1 MSYLSSTHP
10 VTTFLGYD
18 FSTAG
23 NFNVFNGTEPELKC
37 KWDTFNT
44 MLLCLLLLTLIMN
57 GFASVVLF
65 RVPLVNVRGRS
76 NPVYLCIRFL
86 NVTDILQTLLL
97 LLMPIFARPDC
108 GWIGGAIS
116 CRIMGF
122 MALFLLL
129 ASPVF
134 TILMAFDR
142 VIALY
147 QPFKYRS
154 NLGLKMLKIM
164 LPISCGLVLFTTVL
178 PIFGIGEY
186 HVVTGRRFCLL
197 DTITDDPV
205 DRAYVVAIHVIILLA
220 LLFMAACTVTFQI
233 KLCCMSFEKK
243 HRELQS
249 KSAARKN
256 ASRRRTRNAT
266 ITTMAVCGIFILCY
280 LPYVSRVLSESSSG
294 NKSSSWVIWIT
305 FGLAFTQPLLNPIV
319 YVATN
324 VRYRQEMQ
332 NLLRRKKTREV
343 ESTDSNTATSRGA
356 INGFRRRW
364 SNSVSGSRKSSAR
377 SSIQKHKEYHSKKGH
392 FSPRSLPGKKD
403 KDYSKNSDVFDDRA
417 IANVMRR
424 APSSS
429 SGTRSIDSH
438 ERLTLHQNHRKSEL
452 LSHHTFGRL
461 GRTSEED
468 VDQLDSGNRERCH
481 TVSGDVSPAA
491 SIATKIRELRASQC
505 SNSVPLLNNDKV
517 GIDDAANEELI
528 VAYDESPKLNRRAL
542 ENSGNDRSSMK
553 NVSIT
558 TLTDIKALDNGVIL
572 SNGIHNQ
579 ATNHTDDDK
588 NVVTNN
594 KSRRSN
600 DLRKPSHRDS
610 GMIDIS
616 DHST

>member
-243 HRELQS
+243 
-249 KSAARKN
+249 
-256 ASRRRTRNAT
+256 
-266 ITTMAVCGIFILCY
+266 
-280 LPYVSRVLSESSSG
+280 SRVLSESSSG

-403 KDYSKNSDVFDDRA
+403 KDYSKNSDVFDDTVAYKPAYANLEQRA

-491 SIATKIRELRASQC
+491 SIAAKIRELRASQC

-542 ENSGNDRSSMK
+542 ENSGNERSSMK